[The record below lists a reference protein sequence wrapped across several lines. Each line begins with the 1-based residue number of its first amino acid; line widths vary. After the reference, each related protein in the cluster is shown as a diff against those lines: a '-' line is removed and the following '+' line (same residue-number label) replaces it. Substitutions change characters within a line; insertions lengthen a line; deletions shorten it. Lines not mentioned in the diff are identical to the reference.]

1 MNLAAVR
8 RTRVTGEERRR
19 TKDGDN
25 GTDKD
30 GKTSEPLG
38 RRGKK
43 QRKVGE
49 GDITTRRG
57 KKSMRKRG
65 RGAGVTG
72 GKKGTE
78 EVKADR

>member
-8 RTRVTGEERRR
+8 STRVTGEERRR

-30 GKTSEPLG
+30 GKTNEPLG

-49 GDITTRRG
+49 GDITTKIE
-57 KKSMRKRG
+57 KKSTRG
-65 RGAGVTG
+65 REKSNRG
-72 GKKGTE
+72 GKKAP
-78 EVKADR
+78 KK